1 MSAVVLVL
9 LIVGIATAGI
19 MTVLVI
25 ALVGHVKTLAGAA
38 RDFQSALEPSVV
50 EIRRAGER
58 PQEQL
63 QSLEERRSGRGPVLD
78 SARSRQPS
86 GLGEWRVQHRSH

>member
-9 LIVGIATAGI
+9 LVVGVATAGI

-25 ALVGHVKTLAGAA
+25 ALVRHMKVLAEAA
-38 RDFQSALEPSVV
+38 RDFQSALEPSLE

-58 PQEQL
+58 AQEQL
-63 QSLEERRSGRGPVLD
+63 QTLEERRSGRGAGVRL
-78 SARSRQPS
+78 RT
-86 GLGEWRVQHRSH
+86 